1 VETLENLGLRG
12 ILLIGLEKNRP
23 ARLSESILAVPYAP
37 YGLLMPRVRAVA
49 HQCGIGTLSHT
60 LRAGVPSVACPF
72 AFDQPNN
79 ARRLEALG
87 VAEVVLP
94 HQHDTRH
101 IGRALQRLLA
111 DDAPTRAQRLGN
123 LIRSEDGVARAC
135 DILEETFKCSGGL

>member
-1 VETLENLGLRG
+1 
-12 ILLIGLEKNRP
+12 
-23 ARLSESILAVPYAP
+23 
-37 YGLLMPRVRAVA
+37 MPRVRAVA

-94 HQHDTRH
+94 HQHDAWH
-101 IGRALQRLLA
+101 IGRALERLLA
-111 DDAPTRAQRLGN
+111 GDVPARAQRLGN
-123 LIRSEDGVARAC
+123 LIRVEDGVGRAC
-135 DILEETFKCSGGL
+135 DILEDLY